1 MTIIASMETQN
12 PSNIPDLETAQISSR
27 TAPVDSPTGFSANG
41 VLQKVKANLV
51 FRSKWA
57 ELNGAM
63 GDLGTYIPIV
73 LALTLARD
81 LNLGTTLIFTGIYNV
96 ITGAI
101 YGVPMPV
108 QPMKS
113 IAAEALSDADFGVPE
128 IMAAGI
134 LTGGILLVLGVTGLM
149 QLVYKLIPLCVV
161 RGIQL
166 AQGLSFA
173 MTAVKYVRKIQNLP
187 KSKSLGNRH
196 WFGLDGLVLAILCVC
211 FIVTVNGAGEN
222 HGCEG
227 RESDNCDL
235 GDPQERVEGI
245 KNRTSRVRKIIFSLP
260 SAFLV
265 FVLGVVLAFIRKPKV
280 VHEIE
285 FGPSSIEVVKISRH
299 AWKQGFIKG
308 TIPQL
313 PLSILNSVIAVC
325 KLSSDLFPGK
335 EFSATS
341 LSVTVGLMNLVGTW
355 FGAMPCCH
363 GAGGLAGQYKFG
375 GRSGGCVALLGAAKL
390 VLGLVLGSSLAHI
403 LNQFPVGILGVLLLF
418 AGIELAITCRDMNTK
433 EDSFVM
439 LVCTAVSLVGSSAA
453 LGFLCGM
460 IIFVILKLR
469 NWTKDEIMV
478 CARLEQRNYQFLIL
492 NLGSGAEHVTWL
504 FEVVDVTEE
513 APMLSENAVISPA
526 VEGGKSSPVE
536 GTFSTVAVE
545 GPLSAAMGTSGTLAA
560 A

>member
-1 MTIIASMETQN
+1 MAPPPTSEAS
-12 PSNIPDLETAQISSR
+12 SS
-27 TAPVDSPTGFSANG
+27 AV
-41 VLQKVKANLV
+41 QKVKNNLV
-51 FRSKWA
+51 LRSTWA

-73 LALTLARD
+73 LSLTLARD
-81 LNLGTTLIFTGIYNV
+81 LNLGTTLIFSGMYNI

-113 IAAEALSDADFGVPE
+113 IAAVALSDPAFAVPE
-128 IMAAGI
+128 IMASGI
-134 LTGGILLVLGVTGLM
+134 LTGATLLLLGVTGLM
-149 QLVYKLIPLCVV
+149 QLVYKLIPLSVV

-173 MTAVKYVRKIQNLP
+173 LTAVKYVRKVQDLP
-187 KSKSLGNRH
+187 RSKSLDQRH
-196 WFGLDGLVLAILCVC
+196 WLGFDGLVLAIICVC
-211 FIVTVNGAGEN
+211 FIVLVNGAGEDQVQD
-222 HGCEG
+222 E
-227 RESDNCDL
+227 EPT
-235 GDPQERVEGI
+235 PQTQA
-245 KNRTSRVRKIIFSLP
+245 RTRVRKMRRVIFSLP

-265 FVLGVVLAFIRKPKV
+265 FVLGVVLAFVRRPSV
-280 VHEIE
+280 VHEFK
-285 FGPSSIEVVKISRH
+285 FGPSSIEVVKMPSH

-335 EFSATS
+335 DFSVTS
-341 LSVTVGLMNLVGTW
+341 LSVTVGLMNLVGGW

-390 VLGLVLGSSLAHI
+390 VLGFVLGTSLAHFF
-403 LNQFPVGILGVLLLF
+403 NQFPVGILGVLLLF
-418 AGIELAITCRDMNTK
+418 AGIELAMASRDMNSK

-439 LVCTAVSLVGSSAA
+439 LLCTAVSLVGSSAA

-460 IIFVILKLR
+460 LVFLLLKLR
-469 NWTKDEIMV
+469 DWTNGKPLNAIWKHERPDEQV
-478 CARLEQRNYQFLIL
+478 
-492 NLGSGAEHVTWL
+492 
-504 FEVVDVTEE
+504 
-513 APMLSENAVISPA
+513 
-526 VEGGKSSPVE
+526 
-536 GTFSTVAVE
+536 
-545 GPLSAAMGTSGTLAA
+545 
-560 A
+560 